1 MVAGMT
7 MSGYQPADVS
17 ASQES
22 EYIIVTKDKKS
33 MKTVESKYNTM
44 IDTQEQN
51 TDFLKD
57 ENVLVS
63 KMTAKEADI
72 VNKDQKVVSVEKNTM
87 VNASETESTTAAK
100 EDQGTDSQ
108 WNLKSIHVDKAKDTA
123 TDEKV
128 KVALLDSGIDEAN
141 AKGILVI
148 AAAGNQGENGTDNV
162 EYPAAF
168 ENVVAVGSVDSK
180 AEVSDFSSTGKEVD
194 VVAPGE
200 AVRATG
206 AFGETMV
213 TSGTSMAV
221 PHVVGAASLLWQKDT
236 SKSKDFIKNLLEES
250 ARNVGDKESYGNGLI
265 DYEYAEKQY
274 TKAEEQ
280 YEQGQDIELKDNTKT
295 IKTYNNSSDE
305 NKVSGTWSA
314 KGHQEY
320 LTENNVNIPAM
331 KDGAVYPDKDDS
343 GVPGM
348 TENPDFHGL
357 YERRHSGNEEVNYL
371 ASYRFMIKIGN
382 EYGKGKT
389 YTSVSKAD
397 IPGLTDTS
405 YSRIRSM
412 MANLQKKSF
421 FKNYSNANK
430 KAFVFGVAMHTSTDT
445 FAHSTYRYYN
455 GTWYSITH
463 AINEKKGQYKKNEA
477 DNSKFVPERFDMAYR
492 AERNTLYRY
501 QGKRSDVAVCH
512 DFHAANDPDKYYP
525 SNPAFKVK
533 RISKYGTQVHLSDAN
548 VIAHFATINYN

>member
-1 MVAGMT
+1 MVSLYTSRVVLATLGVEDFGIYNVVGGVVT
-7 MSGYQPADVS
+7 MFAIISTSLSS
-17 ASQES
+17 AISRFITIELG
-22 EYIIVTKDKKS
+22 KGDLRRL
-33 MKTVESKYNTM
+33 KTVFSTAVV
-44 IDTQEQN
+44 IQ
-51 TDFLKD
+51 FLMALVVVILAELIGVWFLNNKMNIP
-57 ENVLVS
+57 EVRMNAANWVLQFSIFTFGVNLICIPFNALIIAHERMSAFAYVS
-63 KMTAKEADI
+63 ILEVSLKLLI
-72 VNKDQKVVSVEKNTM
+72 VYLLVLMS
-87 VNASETESTTAAK
+87 
-100 EDQGTDSQ
+100 
-108 WNLKSIHVDKAKDTA
+108 VDKLI
-123 TDEKV
+123 V
-128 KVALLDSGIDEAN
+128 YGALL
-141 AKGILVI
+141 LV
-148 AAAGNQGENGTDNV
+148 V
-162 EYPAAF
+162 
-168 ENVVAVGSVDSK
+168 
-180 AEVSDFSSTGKEVD
+180 
-194 VVAPGE
+194 
-200 AVRATG
+200 
-206 AFGETMV
+206 
-213 TSGTSMAV
+213 
-221 PHVVGAASLLWQKDT
+221 ASLLWQKDT

>member
-1 MVAGMT
+1 MRKFRKYTATALVAMMVAGMT

-128 KVALLDSGIDEAN
+128 KVALLDSGIDYQEGLNVKERVNLIEDDNEFSPMFEDSSNHGTSIASLIVSNNGKVKGINKNVELYSARILDENKQAPISRVVEGIYWAIDKKVNIISISFGTNQYSEALKQAIDEAN

-148 AAAGNQGENGTDNV
+148 AAAGNQGENGT
-162 EYPAAF
+162 
-168 ENVVAVGSVDSK
+168 
-180 AEVSDFSSTGKEVD
+180 
-194 VVAPGE
+194 
-200 AVRATG
+200 
-206 AFGETMV
+206 
-213 TSGTSMAV
+213 
-221 PHVVGAASLLWQKDT
+221 
-236 SKSKDFIKNLLEES
+236 
-250 ARNVGDKESYGNGLI
+250 
-265 DYEYAEKQY
+265 
-274 TKAEEQ
+274 
-280 YEQGQDIELKDNTKT
+280 
-295 IKTYNNSSDE
+295 
-305 NKVSGTWSA
+305 
-314 KGHQEY
+314 
-320 LTENNVNIPAM
+320 
-331 KDGAVYPDKDDS
+331 DKDDS

-463 AINEKKGQYKKNEA
+463 VINEKKGQYKKNEA

>member
-1 MVAGMT
+1 
-7 MSGYQPADVS
+7 
-17 ASQES
+17 
-22 EYIIVTKDKKS
+22 
-33 MKTVESKYNTM
+33 
-44 IDTQEQN
+44 
-51 TDFLKD
+51 
-57 ENVLVS
+57 
-63 KMTAKEADI
+63 
-72 VNKDQKVVSVEKNTM
+72 
-87 VNASETESTTAAK
+87 
-100 EDQGTDSQ
+100 
-108 WNLKSIHVDKAKDTA
+108 
-123 TDEKV
+123 
-128 KVALLDSGIDEAN
+128 
-141 AKGILVI
+141 
-148 AAAGNQGENGTDNV
+148 
-162 EYPAAF
+162 
-168 ENVVAVGSVDSK
+168 
-180 AEVSDFSSTGKEVD
+180 
-194 VVAPGE
+194 
-200 AVRATG
+200 
-206 AFGETMV
+206 
-213 TSGTSMAV
+213 
-221 PHVVGAASLLWQKDT
+221 
-236 SKSKDFIKNLLEES
+236 
-250 ARNVGDKESYGNGLI
+250 
-265 DYEYAEKQY
+265 
-274 TKAEEQ
+274 
-280 YEQGQDIELKDNTKT
+280 
-295 IKTYNNSSDE
+295 
-305 NKVSGTWSA
+305 
-314 KGHQEY
+314 
-320 LTENNVNIPAM
+320 M
-331 KDGAVYPDKDDS
+331 KDGAVYPDKDDT

-348 TENPDFHGL
+348 TENPDLHGL

-463 AINEKKGQYKKNEA
+463 AINEEKGQYKKNEA

-533 RISKYGTQVHLSDAN
+533 RISKYGTQVQLSDAN